1 MKRSLFVLLLIVSF
15 LHTSQNWGD
24 NVKGVNY
31 KFDTPKK
38 QIALTFDAC
47 GGSKKSNGIDE
58 KLFDF
63 LIDQNISATIFVSS
77 KWINANSEFFL
88 KISKVENF
96 DIQNHGTRH
105 VPLSIDGK
113 SIYGIKGTSS
123 QLEII
128 EEIMN
133 NKNKIFEL
141 TNKNPIFFRSGT
153 AFYDEES
160 IKIAKSLGVKIV
172 GFTIAADAGA
182 TLSQTQIL
190 DNLKNAKPGAI
201 ILGHINHPE
210 SACALGFITGIKYL
224 KKQGFEFVKLSEVRA
239 PLQEY

>member
-1 MKRSLFVLLLIVSF
+1 MFLLVSF

-24 NVKGVNY
+24 SISGINY
-31 KFDTPKK
+31 KFNTKK
-38 QIALTFDAC
+38 NQIALTFDAC
-47 GGSKKSNGIDE
+47 GGSKKSNAVDQ

-63 LIDQNISATIFVSS
+63 LIEQNISATIFVSS
-77 KWINANSEFFL
+77 KWINANTEFFQ
-88 KISKVENF
+88 KISKLENF

-123 QLEII
+123 QFEIT
-128 EEIMN
+128 EEIMH

-153 AFYDEES
+153 AFYDQES
-160 IKIAKSLGVKIV
+160 IKIAKSLDVKIV
-172 GFTIAADAGA
+172 GFSIAADAGA
-182 TLSQTQIL
+182 TLSQNQIF
-190 DNLKNAKPGAI
+190 DNLKNTKPGAI

-210 SACALGFITGIKYL
+210 SASAAGFILGIKYL
-224 KKQGFEFVKLSEVRA
+224 KKQGFEFVKLSEVTSS
-239 PLQEY
+239 LQEY